1 MRKIIPIL
9 FLLCLGLY
17 TGYADTPDKTNGSFQ
32 PASNSAEKTEVELA
46 VSFAPTE
53 ISFNPLHTFTAT
65 EAQIYTALFEGLV
78 SYHPLT
84 MEPLPAAAY
93 YWEVSEDGTIYRFF
107 LRENGRYW
115 NGEPVTA
122 FDFRKSWLRLLDPEE
137 KSEYSFLLDM
147 VKNAKNY
154 RTGKITNENE
164 VGIHAV
170 SPYIIEVE
178 LEHPAGHFL
187 KVLCHHSF
195 VPVHPK
201 FLDKTDWDA
210 TNIIPGNGPY
220 YVYSQ
225 NDEKIVLIKNR
236 LYWDEKDVEA
246 DKIIIRFQENPEKST
261 QAFNEKKLEWVADG
275 IILRQV
281 EDPEGIVTNP
291 LFATNYFFFSCK
303 DEPWSNPQIRTAL
316 ALALPWDTIRSE
328 RFMYLPATRLIP
340 KLPHYPEA
348 KGIGENNTE
357 EALIILEEEGF
368 PKGKG
373 LPEIVIK
380 IPTGFESR
388 RIALVMEQAWEENL
402 EVEVS
407 VEEYDF
413 SEYYG
418 ELRNTSYTLGT
429 ISWIGD
435 FPDPLTFLQMWTA
448 DSNLNDAGYNNPK
461 YESIIDTSMTQSGK
475 KRYRTLAE
483 AEEILLQEA
492 VVLPIN
498 HLPAWNLVDL
508 FEIGGWFPNPLDIH
522 PFKYLQKRQFEIGP
536 WIAEKPGN

>member
-1 MRKIIPIL
+1 
-9 FLLCLGLY
+9 
-17 TGYADTPDKTNGSFQ
+17 
-32 PASNSAEKTEVELA
+32 
-46 VSFAPTE
+46 
-53 ISFNPLHTFTAT
+53 
-65 EAQIYTALFEGLV
+65 
-78 SYHPLT
+78 
-84 MEPLPAAAY
+84 
-93 YWEVSEDGTIYRFF
+93 
-107 LRENGRYW
+107 
-115 NGEPVTA
+115 
-122 FDFRKSWLRLLDPEE
+122 
-137 KSEYSFLLDM
+137 
-147 VKNAKNY
+147 
-154 RTGKITNENE
+154 
-164 VGIHAV
+164 
-170 SPYIIEVE
+170 
-178 LEHPAGHFL
+178 
-187 KVLCHHSF
+187 
-195 VPVHPK
+195 
-201 FLDKTDWDA
+201 
-210 TNIIPGNGPY
+210 
-220 YVYSQ
+220 
-225 NDEKIVLIKNR
+225 
-236 LYWDEKDVEA
+236 
-246 DKIIIRFQENPEKST
+246 
-261 QAFNEKKLEWVADG
+261 
-275 IILRQV
+275 
-281 EDPEGIVTNP
+281 
-291 LFATNYFFFSCK
+291 
-303 DEPWSNPQIRTAL
+303 
-316 ALALPWDTIRSE
+316 
-328 RFMYLPATRLIP
+328 MYLPTTRLIP

-348 KGIGENNTE
+348 RGIGENNTE

-368 PKGKG
+368 PKGEG

-448 DSNLNDAGYNNPK
+448 DSNLNDAGYNNPE

-522 PFKYLQKRQFEIGP
+522 PFKYLQKRKFEIGP